1 MWYKITISPDISD
14 WKINNQRLTIHAR
27 IKEIV
32 NTLLKNM
39 GQRMQIETEC
49 FRKPREF
56 NEAEDEEVEYTG
68 VEPVTSALRTQRSGQ
83 LS

>member
-1 MWYKITISPDISD
+1 
-14 WKINNQRLTIHAR
+14 
-27 IKEIV
+27 
-32 NTLLKNM
+32 
-39 GQRMQIETEC
+39 MQIETEC

-68 VEPVTSALRTQRSGQ
+68 VEPVTSALRTQRSGH